1 MEAAVI
7 RELTCITCPFGC
19 DLTIEEGGDGILAI
33 AGNRCAR
40 GASYAREE
48 FLDPK
53 RVVTA
58 TCKIARSAGDG
69 PRRVPCR
76 SSAAFPRERVSE
88 LLRLAY
94 GLEVCLPVKSGQVL
108 IRDALGTGI
117 DLIATRG
124 IG

>member
-1 MEAAVI
+1 MT
-7 RELTCITCPFGC
+7 RELTCITCPLGC
-19 DLTIEEGGDGILAI
+19 ALTIDDAADGNLAI
-33 AGNRCAR
+33 AGNRCSR

-48 FLDPK
+48 FLAPK

-58 TCKIARSAGDG
+58 TCRLARAAGDG

-76 SSAAFPRERVSE
+76 SSAAFPRERVGE

-94 GLEVCLPVKSGQVL
+94 GLEVSMPVVSGQVL

-117 DLIATRG
+117 DLIATRSLG
-124 IG
+124 